1 MRGLI
6 LGSRLGRG
14 CFFLWAIGLLVAGSG
29 AVAQE
34 GAGYRLSEDRLVVET
49 AAHWRAWTLPTHAV
63 EVEPTGVVVPHR
75 FRGRY
80 NLLNDRATFQR
91 ALKDFKRGRTQT
103 AILNLDSTLTL
114 DIRGNVLTQKK
125 SGKNVPVYTYLMRMG
140 ISRVGS
146 NGADAA
152 AILDG
157 DPTTYW
163 EPDAAAP
170 LDDWWVEVDLGRVA
184 VVDSVVLHF
193 VEASLGDPFR
203 QFRLLVAPN
212 QKPVME
218 EVAKVGFEL
227 VARTTAPNE
236 DQRLFGFGFAQPRA
250 SPEWT
255 GRMVETLRVVV
266 TESKGARGRLVT
278 AAEWEALPAADQGEI
293 VHFIVDEEGFEEP
306 VDRSVY
312 EGLPAARQGR
322 KEYYRRERPRLAD
335 IEVWGYGDNISMGMV
350 EGGGNLALTG
360 DGFSPVGAFDGDFST
375 SFPHVVRE
383 KTAIVDRGVL
393 TIDMGATFWL
403 DAVRTSSTLPRT
415 FIDGYKILGSD
426 GTRDT
431 NGQLKWERLTSVA
444 RENNRDNLFEHL
456 LEKFVSPQKLRYIE
470 ITITNP
476 NAGDLCM
483 WCIGPNVAE
492 YQLFSAGYPS
502 EVVLHSALM
511 ALPAGRS
518 LGRIFW
524 EGETPPGT
532 ELDLRSRTGSL
543 LRKVVRHFD
552 KSGSEITQKQWN
564 NLMGSFKGPVDTA
577 FVAGS
582 DWSNWSRSYRQPGT
596 RVNAPAQ
603 HGLLQL
609 QVALRTQDRFQ
620 AASIGAIEIELLNP
634 VVEQMQAELWPI
646 EIAVPG
652 RVDTFEVFAQPFFV
666 EQPFSVR
673 SDGFD
678 EVALALSGAENLTL
692 LELALGED
700 QVFRP
705 QADGSFVDE
714 AGQLLTV
721 LQDRSDSIWVR
732 LPAAVHAL
740 GTVDER
746 IYYQVM
752 GEQEQV
758 PIDRQGQV
766 LTAVSYGQLAPEER
780 GDRRY
785 FRRTAEATGEVALT
799 LVNESEFDALAEDE
813 REDRYF
819 RILFDEGGQFAF
831 DAAGDSLDAAAY
843 NGLGSARRGRIVG
856 AGPLLRMRFATPVFV
871 NGATVDL
878 AVRNTAGGS
887 TQDAPWQ
894 GVAAGDATAQVASE
908 ALSIQVPLNLKPL
921 GVIAAYPNPFTPNG
935 DGVNDQTTIGFS
947 VFRLGTT
954 RQATV
959 NVYRL
964 DGRRVWQH
972 RQVVQS
978 GEVAVVWSG
987 TDQTGQRVPPGIYL
1001 GQVDLA
1007 VDADDIG
1014 PTTRSTL
1021 LHVAY

>member
-1 MRGLI
+1 MKGMV
-6 LGSRLGRG
+6 LGYRLRSG
-14 CFFLWAIGLLVAGSG
+14 CFFLWALSLLAADRA

-34 GAGYRLSEDRLVVET
+34 GYRLRADRLVVET
-49 AAHWRAWTLPTHAV
+49 ATHWQAWTLPTHAV
-63 EVEPTGVVVPHR
+63 EVTPTGTVVPHR
-75 FRGRY
+75 FRSRY
-80 NLLNDRATFQR
+80 NLLDDRHTFQR

-103 AILNLDSTLTL
+103 AILNLDSTVTL

-125 SGKNVPVYTYLMRMG
+125 SGQTVPVYTYLMRMG

-146 NGADAA
+146 NAADAA

-157 DPTTYW
+157 DRTTYW
-163 EPDAAAP
+163 EPSASAP

-193 VEASLGDPFR
+193 VDASLGDPFR
-203 QFRLLVAPN
+203 QFRLLVAPD
-212 QKPVME
+212 QKPVLE

-227 VARTTAPNE
+227 VARTTEPNE
-236 DQRLFGFGFAQPRA
+236 DQRTFGFGLGQPRA

-266 TESKGARGRLVT
+266 TDSKRARGRQVS
-278 AAEWEALPAADQGEI
+278 AAEWEDLPPTDQGEI
-293 VHFIVDEEGFEEP
+293 VYFIVDEEGFEEP
-306 VDRSVY
+306 VDRLVY
-312 EGLPAARQGR
+312 EGLPVSRQGR
-322 KEYYRRERPRLAD
+322 REYYRRERPRLAD
-335 IEVWGYGDNISMGMV
+335 IEVWGYGDNISIGMV

-415 FIDGYKILGSD
+415 FIDGYKMLGSD

-431 NGQLKWERLTSVA
+431 NGQLKWERLTPVA
-444 RENNRDNLFEHL
+444 RENNRDDLFEHL
-456 LEKFVSPQKLRYIE
+456 IEAFASPQKLRYIE

-476 NAGDLCM
+476 NAGNLCM
-483 WCIGPNVAE
+483 WCIGPNIAE
-492 YQLFSAGYPS
+492 YQLFSEGYPS
-502 EVVLHSALM
+502 EVVLYSELM
-511 ALPAGRS
+511 SLPPGRS

-524 EGETPPGT
+524 EGQTPPGT
-532 ELDLRSRTGSL
+532 QLDLRSRSGSL
-543 LRKVVRHFD
+543 LRKVVRYFD

-577 FVAGS
+577 FVIGS
-582 DWSNWSRSYRQPGT
+582 DWSNWSRSYRQPGS
-596 RVNAPAQ
+596 RVDAPAQ
-603 HGLLQL
+603 HGFLQL
-609 QVALRTQDRFQ
+609 QVALRTQDRSQ
-620 AASIGAIEIELLNP
+620 AAAISAIEIELLNP
-634 VVEQMQAELWPI
+634 VVEQMPAEVWPV
-646 EIAVPG
+646 EVATPG
-652 RVDTFEVFAQPFFV
+652 QIDTFAVFAQPFFV
-666 EQPFSVR
+666 ERPFNVR

-678 EVALALSGAENLTL
+678 EVLLTLSGAQNLSL
-692 LELALGED
+692 LELALGDE
-700 QVFRP
+700 QRFQR

-714 AGQLLTV
+714 AGQALTV

-740 GTVDER
+740 GTTDER

-758 PIDRQGQV
+758 PVDRQGQW
-766 LTAVSYGQLAPEER
+766 LTAAGYGQLAPEER
-780 GDRRY
+780 GDQRY
-785 FRRTAEATGEVALT
+785 FRRTVEATGEVSLT
-799 LVNESEFDALAEDE
+799 PVNESEFDALAEDE
-813 REDRYF
+813 RQARYF

-831 DAAGDSLDAAAY
+831 DTAGDSLDATAY
-843 NGLGSARRGRIVG
+843 NRLASARRGRIVG
-856 AGPLLRMRFATPVFV
+856 AGPLMRLQFATPVFV

-878 AVRNTAGGS
+878 AVRNTTGGS
-887 TQDAPWQ
+887 APDAPWQ

-908 ALSIQVPLNLKPL
+908 ALSIQVPLNLQPL
-921 GVIAAYPNPFTPNG
+921 DALVAAPNPFTPNG
-935 DGVNDQTTIGFS
+935 DGINDQTTIGFS

-954 RQATV
+954 RQVTV
-959 NVYRL
+959 SVYRL

-972 RQVVQS
+972 RQAVQS
-978 GEVAVVWSG
+978 GAVAVVWPG
-987 TDQTGQRVPPGIYL
+987 VDQAGQRVPPGIYL

-1007 VDADDIG
+1007 VDAHDIG
-1014 PTTRSTL
+1014 PTTKATL
-1021 LHVAY
+1021 IHVAY